1 MLIVPNKYLHN
12 LIELVTS
19 TDSDNDGNN
28 DDNDADRSG
37 ITLLDDCGV
46 KCDGD
51 NCDGDDCVGDCD
63 VNDNSIE
70 DVRRVR
76 DFTEAEQTKERKKVC
91 VNEIKIIK
99 N

>member
-19 TDSDNDGNN
+19 TDDDNDGDN
-28 DDNDADRSG
+28 DDSDIDRIG

-46 KCDGD
+46 KCDV
-51 NCDGDDCVGDCD
+51 DDCEGDCD

-70 DVRRVR
+70 DVWRVK
-76 DFTEAEQTKERKKVC
+76 DVTEAEQTKKKEKMVC
-91 VNEIKIIK
+91 VNK
-99 N
+99 

>member
-19 TDSDNDGNN
+19 TDGDSDGDN
-28 DDNDADRSG
+28 DDNSDDNDTDRIG

-46 KCDGD
+46 KCDV
-51 NCDGDDCVGDCD
+51 DDCEGDCD

-70 DVRRVR
+70 DVWRVR
-76 DFTEAEQTKERKKVC
+76 NVTEAEQTKKKEKRC
-91 VNEIKIIK
+91 V
-99 N
+99 